1 MFAEP
6 HLQSVKDARLRQE
19 IAGAPSR
26 EQIGVHS
33 RNGCSRQR
41 EAHLVLGCR
50 HIADDRSAHV
60 DHLKTVT
67 EEFARQAQTFDAW
80 AQKTDDQVAA
90 RFRDALGDAG
100 KGDLIDVA
108 CGPGVVTAA
117 IAPAA
122 RSVTAFDATEAM
134 LDKARARCTKAGLGN
149 VTFERGDAENLP
161 FADARF
167 DGAIT
172 RLAIHHFAN
181 PQRAL
186 DGVFRVLRPG
196 GRAVIVDVV
205 SSEDRAESDLHNAI
219 ERLRDPSHVRMLPA
233 SELDAAVV
241 RAGFRLLGSATW
253 DMPREFDE
261 WAAIANDTAR
271 VAPLRTVV
279 RALAQA
285 GRTAGTGFAIANGQV
300 VFFHRWRLLRA
311 EKPHDN

>member
-1 MFAEP
+1 
-6 HLQSVKDARLRQE
+6 
-19 IAGAPSR
+19 
-26 EQIGVHS
+26 
-33 RNGCSRQR
+33 
-41 EAHLVLGCR
+41 
-50 HIADDRSAHV
+50 V
-60 DHLKTVT
+60 DHFKTVT

-90 RFRDALGDAG
+90 RFRAALGEAG
-100 KGDLIDVA
+100 RGDLIDVA

-117 IAPAA
+117 IAPPA
-122 RSVTAFDATEAM
+122 RSVTAFDATAAM
-134 LDKARARCTKAGLGN
+134 LDKARARCAKAGLTN
-149 VTFERGDAENLP
+149 VAFERGDAENLP

-167 DGAIT
+167 DGAVN

-186 DGVFRVLRPG
+186 DCIFRVLRPG

-205 SSEDRAESDLHNAI
+205 SSEDESESDLHNAI

-233 SELDAAVV
+233 SQLDAAVA
-241 RAGFRLLGSATW
+241 RAGFRLLGSETW

-271 VAPLRTVV
+271 VEPLRTVV
-279 RALAQA
+279 RELAQA
-285 GRTAGTGFAIANGQV
+285 GRAAGTGFAIENGRI

-311 EKPHDN
+311 EKPRGN